1 MECSLADPENR
12 LLWKM
17 NRRRLDFESL
27 RDAILSVSGKLD
39 AKVGG
44 PSVALDAVP
53 YTTRRT
59 LYAFI
64 DRQNLPGTFRTFDF
78 ASPDAHAP
86 QRYITTVPQQALYLM
101 NSPFVLQQ
109 ADGLAARP
117 EMTAAGEAKRRI
129 ARLYE
134 IVYARHPSAEETRL
148 GLEFVKRDKQAAGKA
163 SQAAV
168 WKEYVQALIMA
179 NEFAFED

>member
-1 MECSLADPENR
+1 MQSFDQGLVGQKADPGNCPLADLSGSRATTAECSGADPENR

-44 PSVALDAVP
+44 PSVALDAAP

-64 DRQNLPGTFRTFDF
+64 DRQNLPGVFRTFDF
-78 ASPDAHAP
+78 ASPDAHLP
-86 QRYITTVPQQALYLM
+86 QRLIRRSR
-101 NSPFVLQQ
+101 N
-109 ADGLAARP
+109 
-117 EMTAAGEAKRRI
+117 KRCI
-129 ARLYE
+129 L
-134 IVYARHPSAEETRL
+134 
-148 GLEFVKRDKQAAGKA
+148 
-163 SQAAV
+163 
-168 WKEYVQALIMA
+168 
-179 NEFAFED
+179 